1 LSRVL
6 VVDDSSTVR
15 KYYRELLVEKGH
27 EVDEAFNGYEAL
39 EKIIFNEYDVLL
51 ADINMPKMDGYTFLR
66 KIRTELE
73 IKQVPV
79 VLVSTEGGEVDIEQG
94 YKAGCNA
101 YLVKPVEP
109 ETILDL
115 VFLLG

>member
-1 LSRVL
+1 ML

-15 KYYRELLVEKGH
+15 RYYREILGEKGY
-27 EVDEAFNGYEAL
+27 EVDEAFNGFEAL
-39 EKIIFNEYDVLL
+39 EKLISGDYDVLL
-51 ADINMPKMDGYTFLR
+51 VDINMPKMDGYTFLR
-66 KIRTELE
+66 RMRTEPE
-73 IKQVPV
+73 IKQAPV
-79 VLVSTEGGEVDIEQG
+79 ILVSTEGGEVDIEQG

-109 ETILDL
+109 KTILNL